1 MSSTS
6 SAFEVSTVILW
17 VPSGYDRQADILRFF
32 EKELPGLHVDFE
44 SHDCAEPS
52 VARVIPSAM
61 HGVLLEARA
70 ALRKFLA
77 QPE

>member
-17 VPSGYDRQADILRFF
+17 VPSGYNRQDDILRFF
-32 EKELPGLHVDFE
+32 EKELPGLNLDFE
-44 SHDCAEPS
+44 THDCSGPT
-52 VARVIPSAM
+52 VAKVMPSAM

-77 QPE
+77 QPG